1 MSASQIKWHQ
11 MVGLLVDTELEGIWK
26 EVVMS
31 CLRYYPAIYLEQCQ
45 SEK

>member
-31 CLRYYPAIYLEQCQ
+31 CLRYYPAIYLEECQ